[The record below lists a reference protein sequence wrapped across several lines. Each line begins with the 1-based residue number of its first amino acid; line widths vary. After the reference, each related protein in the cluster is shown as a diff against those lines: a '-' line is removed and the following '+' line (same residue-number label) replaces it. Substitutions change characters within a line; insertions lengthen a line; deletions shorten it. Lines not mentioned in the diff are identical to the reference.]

1 MTASLLEQLADL
13 PKAEADALIRAM
25 APGAAAAFEY
35 DWRYRARPEQLP
47 PGGSWRVWLLLAG
60 RGFGKTRCGAEWV
73 RAEVKAGRRRIA
85 LVGPTAADA
94 RDVMVE
100 GEAGI
105 LAISPDHE
113 RPLYEPSKRRLTWRN
128 GAVATTFS
136 ADEPERLRGPQHDA
150 AWCDELGA
158 WRYPEAWDMLMF
170 GMRLGADPRTVVTT
184 TPRPAKLIRDL
195 VRDPTCVVTRGSSYE
210 NRANLAGAF
219 LQQIIKKY
227 EGTRLGRQELNAELL
242 DDVPGALWSRALIEA
257 ARPPMGFVMPD
268 LVRVVV
274 AIDPA
279 ASSGEDADETGIIVA
294 GKDKDSRGYVLA
306 DLSGHHTPIEWARI
320 AVAAYKSHGADRI
333 VAEVNNGGEMVEA
346 TLRVVDDNVAYT
358 AVHATRGKVV
368 RAEPVAALYE
378 QGRIRHMGAFTALE
392 DQMCE
397 FTPDLDR
404 SKPKRDSTDPSS
416 LGKGGRTS
424 PDRADALVWAF
435 TELLVEEISSWGIYE
450 TTRRKAEAVLKDREA
465 AAAAGRSQDR
475 IRARIGRIP
484 SAAPGVE
491 AAGGVGPLL
500 AYTKFTFKEFR
511 VCVRAI
517 FAFAGGYK
525 LGERYL
531 LGELERRHGQS
542 ADPEAWKL
550 GYQLSTERYEQAHGR
565 RQAYGHP

>member
-1 MTASLLEQLADL
+1 MQPPRSNTIGAIE
-13 PKAEADALIRAM
+13 
-25 APGAAAAFEY
+25 PGPNNC
-35 DWRYRARPEQLP
+35 RPQD
-47 PGGSWRVWLLLAG
+47 PGGLLMAG

-85 LVGPTAADA
+85 LVGATAADA

-100 GEAGI
+100 GESSI
-105 LAISPDHE
+105 LAISPDPE
-113 RPLYEPSKRRLTWRN
+113 RPIYEPSKRRLTWPN

-136 ADEPERLRGPQHDA
+136 ADEPKRLRGPQHDA

-242 DDVPGALWSRALIEA
+242 DDVPGALWGRALIEA
-257 ARPPMGFVMPD
+257 ARSPMGFVMPD

-378 QGRIRHMGAFTALE
+378 QSRIRHMGAFTALE

-450 TTRRKAEAVLKDREA
+450 TTRRRAEALETKSA
-465 AAAAGRSQDR
+465 AARAAANSLIVPALASLTMIQSFV
-475 IRARIGRIP
+475 IRN
-484 SAAPGVE
+484 GVQ
-491 AAGGVGPLL
+491 
-500 AYTKFTFKEFR
+500 
-511 VCVRAI
+511 
-517 FAFAGGYK
+517 
-525 LGERYL
+525 
-531 LGELERRHGQS
+531 RRHLWICK
-542 ADPEAWKL
+542 AMIED
-550 GYQLSTERYEQAHGR
+550 QLA
-565 RQAYGHP
+565 AV